1 MNRKGVWADVKAIR
15 DQADFVRSTM
25 RENDVEY
32 RLKAEFL
39 AVASREINKIAGAGN
54 ANFGRGYK

>member
-1 MNRKGVWADVKAIR
+1 MNRKYVWADVKAIR
-15 DQADFVRSTM
+15 QQADFVRSTM

-39 AVASREINKIAGAGN
+39 SVASREINKIAGAGN
-54 ANFGRGYK
+54 AHFGRGYR